1 MKNQIVICGNSIQ
14 EVREQLET
22 IEKMVSMGAVCGVG
36 GSPIEEIERGL
47 DNLVQEPEMP
57 RFTNPNWVNEAIA
70 DCDRAMARHLVD
82 LMMR

>member
-36 GSPIEEIERGL
+36 GSSLVEIERGL
-47 DNLVQEPEMP
+47 DNLVQEEMP
-57 RFTNPNWVNEAIA
+57 RFTNPNWVNE
-70 DCDRAMARHLVD
+70 CDKAMARHLVD

>member
-36 GSPIEEIERGL
+36 GSSLVEIERGL
-47 DNLVQEPEMP
+47 DNLVQEEMP
-57 RFTNPNWVNEAIA
+57 RFTNPNWVDE
-70 DCDRAMARHLVD
+70 CDKAMARHLVD

>member
-36 GSPIEEIERGL
+36 GSSLAEIERGL

-57 RFTNPNWVNEAIA
+57 RFTNPNWVDE
-70 DCDRAMARHLVD
+70 CDKAMARHLID
-82 LMMR
+82 LMMQ